1 MHYRVAVEDMEPDH
15 WIAWVVDLLGCYSSA
30 KTSAEAIAQAPA
42 SISRYFSW
50 ISEYDHTLTVPQEPI
65 DIQIAETFLSFP
77 SKRDPEYIV
86 NAFFEDDRRPL
97 SYWDVVIAQDLLG
110 WSREALLRLV
120 QAMDEQRLYQPIPG
134 EIRGS
139 IAGILEHIAG
149 AENWYFE
156 KLDLALD
163 RPRLSSS
170 LLEKLAQVRRNAK
183 EQLWKLIGETRI
195 AENYDEMWSAR
206 KVLRRT
212 LWHER
217 DHTQQIEHL
226 SSEL

>member
-1 MHYRVAVEDMEPDH
+1 MQYRIAVEDMEPDH

-42 SISRYFSW
+42 SISRYFAW
-50 ISEYDHTLTVPQEPI
+50 ISQNDHTLTIPHEPV
-65 DIQIAETFLSFP
+65 DIQIVETFRSFP
-77 SKRDPEYIV
+77 SKPDPDYIV

-97 SYWDVVIAQDLLG
+97 SYWDVVTAQTLLG

-120 QAMDEQRLYQPIPG
+120 QAMNERQLNRPVPG

-139 IAGILEHIAG
+139 IAGIVAHIAG

-156 KLDLALD
+156 KFDLGLDGS
-163 RPRLSSS
+163 RLSAGP
-170 LLEKLAQVRRNAK
+170 LEKLAQVRHNTR

-195 AENYDEMWSAR
+195 IENYDEMWSAR

-217 DHTQQIEHL
+217 DHTQQIEKL
-226 SSEL
+226 SS